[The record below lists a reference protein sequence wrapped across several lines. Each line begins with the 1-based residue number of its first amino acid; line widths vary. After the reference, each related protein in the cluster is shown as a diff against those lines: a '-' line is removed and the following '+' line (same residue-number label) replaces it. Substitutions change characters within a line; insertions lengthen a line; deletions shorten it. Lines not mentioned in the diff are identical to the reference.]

1 MIAFFANI
9 FGYVLNF
16 IYEIIK
22 NYGLAIILFSILLKL
37 LLLPLT
43 IKQQKSLKKTQK
55 IQAEMKTL
63 QERYKNDPEKLNQEV
78 MALYKRENMSPF
90 GGCLPSII
98 QLILLLGMFYLVRNP
113 LTYMKKVDTDS
124 INKYKEKIAIELG
137 ENSVS
142 TAYPEISIVKYI
154 NNKIDGIEP
163 EKVEVVETENEVE
176 ENIEKEEIE
185 TTEEKENEET
195 TEAQEDKENE
205 EEFEIDEKL
214 YINMDFIGL
223 DLSNIPKENYK
234 DIKVFIIPVLYIIS
248 SIISIKLT
256 QKQTQQPVKNKEE
269 NNDENIENKEEKPEQ
284 EEMTAQMSK
293 SMTFMMPILA
303 VSVSVIAP
311 LGLALYWLVNNVLMI
326 VERVVIDKFIIPKE
340 EDKND

>member
-1 MIAFFANI
+1 MISFLANI

-43 IKQQKSLKKTQK
+43 IKQQKTLKKSQK
-55 IQAEMKTL
+55 IQSELKVI
-63 QERYKNDPEKLNQEV
+63 QERYKNDPEKLNKEM

-90 GGCLPSII
+90 SGCLSSII
-98 QLILLLGMFYLVRNP
+98 QLVLLLGMFYLVRNP
-113 LTYMKKVDTDS
+113 LTYMKKVDSDL
-124 INKYKEKIAIELG
+124 IGKYKEKITLELG

-154 NNKIDGIEP
+154 NNKIDGTSKEKIE
-163 EKVEVVETENEVE
+163 
-176 ENIEKEEIE
+176 
-185 TTEEKENEET
+185 ENEENS
-195 TEAQEDKENE
+195 EIENVEVLENNDASEKLE
-205 EEFEIDEKL
+205 EETEELEVDENL
-214 YINMDFIGL
+214 YINMNFLGL
-223 DLSNIPKENYK
+223 DLNSIPKENYK

-256 QKQTQQPVKNKEE
+256 QKQTMKTEKVKEKSEDN
-269 NNDENIENKEEKPEQ
+269 NIENGEKTEQ
-284 EEMTAQMSK
+284 EEMTAQMGK

-326 VERVVIDKFIIPKE
+326 AERVVIDKFVIPKE